1 MLNPW
6 IEALGYLASLII
18 LVSLT
23 MKSIV
28 KLRWINAAGSLLFVA
43 FAYMTRSFP
52 TVFMNVAIVAID
64 VWFVLRLSHGRSE
77 YRMVPAERDSGL
89 LLFFHE
95 TNKGELDS
103 LFGPTAFNDAAR
115 FSWYL
120 CDNEVAGLF
129 AWRETAPGE
138 CRIYI
143 DFVTARYRDTR
154 IGRYFFDSNLSS
166 FREQGYRTLVYRD
179 VGSRHWDYLRKIGF
193 REDDPGCFVKEI
205 V

>member
-1 MLNPW
+1 MMVPW
-6 IEALGYLASLII
+6 IEALGYAASLIV

-28 KLRWINAAGSLLFVA
+28 KLRWINAVGSLLFVA
-43 FAYMTRSFP
+43 FAIMTRSFP
-52 TVFMNVAIVAID
+52 TVFMNLAIVVID
-64 VWFVLRLSHGRSE
+64 VWFVLRLSRGRSE
-77 YRMVPAERDSGL
+77 YRMVAAERESGL
-89 LLFFHE
+89 LRFFHE
-95 TNKGELDS
+95 ANRAELDS
-103 LFGPTAFNDAAR
+103 LFGPSAFDDAAR

-154 IGRYFFDSNLSS
+154 IGRYFFDGSLSS

-179 VGSRHWDYLRKIGF
+179 VGERHWGYLRKIGF
-193 REDDPGCFVKEI
+193 REEGPGRFVKDI
-205 V
+205 G